1 MTTAVSGGNVT
12 SDGGAAVT
20 ARGVC
25 WSTNHNPTTA
35 DSKTVDGSGTG
46 AFTSN
51 LNGLIAGTTYYIRA
65 YATNSAGTAYGDEV
79 SFTTLLFFE
88 PGASGDWTNPALWGG
103 VVPGPGDDV
112 VIGAGI
118 TITIPSGKASAECND
133 LTLNPLA
140 NLNVDGS
147 LHVFGNFLVQSNAT
161 GSGSV
166 IDKGSMVINGTKS
179 IEIYIA
185 QSDRYYYISTPLT
198 GILATVFGDIAGT
211 ELVYKRNTASS
222 AWERITT
229 NEALNV
235 GQGYAVK
242 LTGAPKTITL
252 TGSAVTTG
260 NFNPLLVN
268 SGDKWNLVGNPYP
281 SPVDWGTGASPVVTF
296 SNIRNVVYI
305 KHGVNFAYWLPENN
319 GGAGESL
326 NDGSRYIPA
335 HQAYWIKVL
344 ADGAAINLTDNT
356 RVHNGNLLLKEP
368 EVYNQKLRIKATR
381 GEYSDEALL
390 GFSADAQ
397 DWSDKYDAEKM
408 FAMENICPQI
418 YMMVENEKMAVATHA
433 PYTGVYLQP
442 LCFRTGVSGHFTYTF
457 TGAESFGPL
466 SVLYL
471 EDKYAGKIVNIS
483 ENPVYAF
490 ESATGDFTNRFVIH
504 ISDGTSH
511 YNPYDQGSASGID
524 LKSLHVKVYGYGNQ
538 INIKCDKALKATVKV
553 YNLVGSE
560 LRSVEMNGSLQAIE
574 METQGTYIV
583 KVVSAQGT
591 MVQKVNV
598 D

>member
-1 MTTAVSGGNVT
+1 M
-12 SDGGAAVT
+12 
-20 ARGVC
+20 
-25 WSTNHNPTTA
+25 
-35 DSKTVDGSGTG
+35 
-46 AFTSN
+46 
-51 LNGLIAGTTYYIRA
+51 
-65 YATNSAGTAYGDEV
+65 
-79 SFTTLLFFE
+79 
-88 PGASGDWTNPALWGG
+88 
-103 VVPGPGDDV
+103 
-112 VIGAGI
+112 
-118 TITIPSGKASAECND
+118 
-133 LTLNPLA
+133 
-140 NLNVDGS
+140 
-147 LHVFGNFLVQSNAT
+147 
-161 GSGSV
+161 
-166 IDKGSMVINGTKS
+166 
-179 IEIYIA
+179 
-185 QSDRYYYISTPLT
+185 
-198 GILATVFGDIAGT
+198 
-211 ELVYKRNTASS
+211 
-222 AWERITT
+222 
-229 NEALNV
+229 
-235 GQGYAVK
+235 
-242 LTGAPKTITL
+242 
-252 TGSAVTTG
+252 
-260 NFNPLLVN
+260 
-268 SGDKWNLVGNPYP
+268 
-281 SPVDWGTGASPVVTF
+281 
-296 SNIRNVVYI
+296 
-305 KHGVNFAYWLPENN
+305 
-319 GGAGESL
+319 
-326 NDGSRYIPA
+326 
-335 HQAYWIKVL
+335 
-344 ADGAAINLTDNT
+344 
-356 RVHNGNLLLKEP
+356 LKEP

-490 ESATGDFTNRFVIH
+490 ESATGDFTNRFIIH

-524 LKSLHVKVYGYGNQ
+524 LKSLHVKVYGFGNL

-560 LRSVEMNGSLQAIE
+560 LRSVEMNGSLQSIE

-583 KVVSAQGT
+583 KVVSAHGT